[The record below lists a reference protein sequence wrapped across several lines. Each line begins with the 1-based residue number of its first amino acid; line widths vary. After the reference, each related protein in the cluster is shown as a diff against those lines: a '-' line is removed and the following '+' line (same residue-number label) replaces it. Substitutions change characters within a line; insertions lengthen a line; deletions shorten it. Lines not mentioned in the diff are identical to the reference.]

1 MRVLPFY
8 LCYNFNVA
16 LVKLLQIKQPKSHK
30 GFVLPSVVTASI
42 VMLIVLTVSV
52 SATVTARV
60 ALKEQYYAQLG
71 QAAADAGLEYAKSCL
86 RTNSNQPLWTD
97 AKPLKPNTD
106 CSGNETA
113 SCPTTSTD
121 AACSVLLN
129 GNIRTVFSIP
139 LPVVNASGYA
149 LYVKY
154 NGTTE
159 ILRSSTKEVWRSYEQ
174 RGSWQTDFDTFVP
187 ILSDGLVLNLDAGN
201 PYSYPKFGTTWF
213 DLSGT
218 GSNGTL
224 YNGPTYD
231 STIKSFSFDGSN
243 DYMDIPYSSTR
254 DFGTSNFTI
263 DIWMKMPS
271 QANRPILELGAYNT
285 NGLLIRTDQG
295 GSSKYSVFI
304 GGTVYTWN
312 YSFGAN
318 TWYNAILTRNS
329 STTMELYV
337 NSVSQGTVTIP
348 AGATVTA
355 SSGVTRIAQILSGG
369 VVGGNFIGNIGA
381 IKAYNR
387 SLSATE
393 VTQNYYATRQSHGL

>member
-1 MRVLPFY
+1 M
-8 LCYNFNVA
+8 A

-106 CSGNETA
+106 CSGNETV

-201 PYSYPKFGTTWF
+201 PYSYPKFGTTWL
-213 DLSGT
+213 DLSGNSRNAT
-218 GSNGTL
+218 LFNGVT
-224 YNGPTYD
+224 
-231 STIKSFSFDGSN
+231 
-243 DYMDIPYSSTR
+243 YSSTSGGIFTFDGLDDYISLPDGIEGSYSYNSTMEIWAR
-254 DFGTSNFTI
+254 QTTNKSVEYFKIGTGSIASTNESGLWYTSNTMNYYFYITAAGDRPFI
-263 DIWMKMPS
+263 KATYSANIADGTWKQIVGTFAGNSTSGTASIYINGQLIQSNSSITTTSSLGNPGFSSPSAYAHAGDIG
-271 QANRPILELGAYNT
+271 AARLYNRALSAAEVLQN
-285 NGLLIRTDQG
+285 
-295 GSSKYSVFI
+295 
-304 GGTVYTWN
+304 
-312 YSFGAN
+312 
-318 TWYNAILTRNS
+318 YNASKDR
-329 STTMELYV
+329 
-337 NSVSQGTVTIP
+337 
-348 AGATVTA
+348 
-355 SSGVTRIAQILSGG
+355 
-369 VVGGNFIGNIGA
+369 F
-381 IKAYNR
+381 
-387 SLSATE
+387 
-393 VTQNYYATRQSHGL
+393 GL

>member
-1 MRVLPFY
+1 MHKLIKFRAFSLIELIVVLGVVSILATITSVAYNGWRTRLAETQIKNDLIQMGSAMDNARIFGSGYPSTLPTTYQASSGNTLTLGYVVTTDSYCIDGNNTTYSLYYYVNSAINPKSPQLGSCLGSTVGRVLA
-8 LCYNFNVA
+8 VDA
-16 LVKLLQIKQPKSHK
+16 
-30 GFVLPSVVTASI
+30 A
-42 VMLIVLTVSV
+42 SV
-52 SATVTARV
+52 S
-60 ALKEQYYAQLG
+60 
-71 QAAADAGLEYAKSCL
+71 
-86 RTNSNQPLWTD
+86 
-97 AKPLKPNTD
+97 
-106 CSGNETA
+106 
-113 SCPTTSTD
+113 
-121 AACSVLLN
+121 
-129 GNIRTVFSIP
+129 
-139 LPVVNASGYA
+139 
-149 LYVKY
+149 
-154 NGTTE
+154 
-159 ILRSSTKEVWRSYEQ
+159 
-174 RGSWQTDFDTFVP
+174 
-187 ILSDGLVLNLDAGN
+187 
-201 PYSYPKFGTTWF
+201 SYPGTGTTWL
-213 DLSGT
+213 DISGT

-285 NGLLIRTDQG
+285 NGLLIRTNEG
-295 GSSKYSVFI
+295 GSSKYSVYI
-304 GGTVYTWN
+304 GGTLYTWN

-355 SSGVTRIAQILSGG
+355 SSGVTRIAQILSGSVG
-369 VVGGNFIGNIGA
+369 GGNFIGNIGA

-393 VTQNYYATRQSHGL
+393 VTQNYYATRQSLGL